1 VASYRLLINES
12 AAKELEGLGLAD
24 RRRIVDRIRSLSE
37 NPRPAGSE
45 KLSGQE
51 KFRVRQGD
59 FRILYE
65 VSDPGLTVTIVRIG
79 HRREVYRSGR

>member
-1 VASYRLLINES
+1 MASYRLLIKES
-12 AAKELEGLGLAD
+12 AARELEGLGLAD
-24 RRRIVDRIRSLSE
+24 RRRIVDRILSLSD

-51 KFRVRQGD
+51 KYRVRQGD

-65 VSDPGLTVTIVRIG
+65 VADRSQTVTIVKIG
-79 HRREVYRSGR
+79 HRREVYR